1 MSDKPPYS
9 LLLDWMNES
18 LELAP
23 TSDPGNGG
31 GLWLD
36 GSTLGVAVKFNRLLA
51 PVITVQP
58 TNQSV
63 SHGATATFSVTASY
77 ATSYQW
83 QKQESGAGAWANV
96 SGATS
101 SSYITGTL
109 AVDTDNTDKY
119 RVIVT
124 GAGGSTTSDS
134 VTLTVA
140 YSLPTGAIGAWYA
153 DNYSALPRRVV
164 PNSAS
169 GTAVSANLFSAP
181 RRQFSNSIYWT
192 TGGTVT
198 RSDAAATAPDATN
211 DATTATCS
219 GNWLLRQV
227 GGGSLPAGTYTVAI
241 NAKRNTGTDQVFS
254 FSSNNTATRSAAQT
268 ATISWQRFA
277 HTFTLASTTAAT
289 QISICSTDGST
300 GADLQ
305 ICDFELYAGSSD
317 LGPGVPAGHMY
328 LGANHYSTE
337 PAVAAN
343 EIALDN
349 QGYGQVQLSAASTV
363 GAGGVTYIALIKK
376 TATASAYHATLSKM
390 GSLWQQFT
398 MTTEV
403 SLAPSPYI
411 STQASLNFA
420 GLNNLST
427 LGYHAITF
435 RYNGS
440 TREMWIDDV
449 KLHSLAGSVSSVSI
463 QDFHVGIVN
472 ATSLYA
478 GEKLYAAALWAT
490 ALSDADV
497 LIAKSV
503 LAGRGT
509 AAGLT
514 VANIDRVYC
523 AEGDSISGAAAT
535 CWPYVFGPNS
545 SPKVFGRV
553 FATSGSTIATMQT
566 RATLVDAVLPADRTG
581 RKFILSVLIGA
592 NDLVSLGSSTW
603 LSNLGAYLDA
613 RVAAGWTVA
622 LCTPTPATTS
632 GFNTQRALVLS
643 TMRGWVGTKCTAIID
658 FAADA
663 TMGPDAAASNGTLY
677 SDGLHPTTTGQ
688 NNLEAIARTVLNG
701 L

>member
-1 MSDKPPYS
+1 
-9 LLLDWMNES
+9 
-18 LELAP
+18 
-23 TSDPGNGG
+23 
-31 GLWLD
+31 
-36 GSTLGVAVKFNRLLA
+36 
-51 PVITVQP
+51 
-58 TNQSV
+58 
-63 SHGATATFSVTASY
+63 
-77 ATSYQW
+77 
-83 QKQESGAGAWANV
+83 
-96 SGATS
+96 
-101 SSYITGTL
+101 
-109 AVDTDNTDKY
+109 
-119 RVIVT
+119 
-124 GAGGSTTSDS
+124 
-134 VTLTVA
+134 
-140 YSLPTGAIGAWYA
+140 
-153 DNYSALPRRVV
+153 
-164 PNSAS
+164 
-169 GTAVSANLFSAP
+169 
-181 RRQFSNSIYWT
+181 
-192 TGGTVT
+192 
-198 RSDAAATAPDATN
+198 
-211 DATTATCS
+211 
-219 GNWLLRQV
+219 
-227 GGGSLPAGTYTVAI
+227 
-241 NAKRNTGTDQVFS
+241 
-254 FSSNNTATRSAAQT
+254 
-268 ATISWQRFA
+268 
-277 HTFTLASTTAAT
+277 
-289 QISICSTDGST
+289 
-300 GADLQ
+300 
-305 ICDFELYAGSSD
+305 
-317 LGPGVPAGHMY
+317 
-328 LGANHYSTE
+328 
-337 PAVAAN
+337 
-343 EIALDN
+343 
-349 QGYGQVQLSAASTV
+349 
-363 GAGGVTYIALIKK
+363 
-376 TATASAYHATLSKM
+376 M